1 MSRPELLIPAGNL
14 EKLRTAVL
22 YGADAVYV
30 GVEGLSLR
38 AQQAEFSLDELA
50 QGAEEAHH
58 HGVKVYAALN
68 VFARNRDLDKVA
80 RIANDLVEIGVDG
93 AIISDPGVL
102 ATVRRTQP
110 GLPIHL
116 STQAN
121 ITNEAAVRFWKDQGA
136 KRIVLA
142 RELTLDEIGEIAA
155 KVPEMELELFIHGA
169 MCVAYSGRCLLSAYR
184 NRRSSNQGD
193 CTQPCRWEYRLVEST
208 RPGSPLIVEED
219 EDYSYLLS
227 SKDLCMIEYLPEVL
241 KSGVNS
247 LKVEG
252 RMKSVYYVAV
262 VTRTYRWALNS
273 YLKDPDKYQCA
284 PEWQEE
290 LMKISYRGYTAGFY
304 FKNEKINEVNPEVK
318 YIQTHDL
325 AGTVLGYDPV
335 EKKVLVGVRNRLSND
350 DRVDMLLP
358 NDTLTLDMK
367 GMTDSK
373 GFPIREAHNGYE
385 VYLPCESEVPKGVV
399 LRRENIKGKY

>member
-1 MSRPELLIPAGNL
+1 
-14 EKLRTAVL
+14 
-22 YGADAVYV
+22 
-30 GVEGLSLR
+30 
-38 AQQAEFSLDELA
+38 
-50 QGAEEAHH
+50 
-58 HGVKVYAALN
+58 
-68 VFARNRDLDKVA
+68 
-80 RIANDLVEIGVDG
+80 
-93 AIISDPGVL
+93 
-102 ATVRRTQP
+102 
-110 GLPIHL
+110 
-116 STQAN
+116 
-121 ITNEAAVRFWKDQGA
+121 
-136 KRIVLA
+136 
-142 RELTLDEIGEIAA
+142 
-155 KVPEMELELFIHGA
+155 
-169 MCVAYSGRCLLSAYR
+169 
-184 NRRSSNQGD
+184 
-193 CTQPCRWEYRLVEST
+193 
-208 RPGSPLIVEED
+208 
-219 EDYSYLLS
+219 
-227 SKDLCMIEYLPEVL
+227 MIEYLPEVL